1 MGHTTQ
7 VKSFKELHCGLQLNL
22 FPIHPVAK
30 GEKVIKFHS
39 DSLKK
44 QLCMTLKNKTIIL
57 D

>member
-1 MGHTTQ
+1 MGHTIQ

-44 QLCMTLKNKTIIL
+44 QLCMTLKTKTIIL